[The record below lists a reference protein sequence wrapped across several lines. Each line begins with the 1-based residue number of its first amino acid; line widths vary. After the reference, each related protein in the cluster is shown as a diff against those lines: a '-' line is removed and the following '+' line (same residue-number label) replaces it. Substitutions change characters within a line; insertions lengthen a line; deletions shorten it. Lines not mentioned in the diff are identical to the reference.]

1 MSVDVEWGPWVDHD
15 GLSIPPD
22 VPGAYAQAQGHLFA
36 WGIITVAQGRIRTG
50 KAWVSRHPLHGS
62 EIISYRIRKP
72 RALLDL
78 ITLAADPYA
87 PPPVI
92 GPDSPVRMPEGVP
105 A

>member
-1 MSVDVEWGPWVDHD
+1 MSGDAEWGPWVDHD
-15 GLSIPPD
+15 GMGCPVQNGVL
-22 VPGAYAQAQGHLFA
+22 VNVCGYASNGQFEEYTEAAKSTWLG
-36 WGIITVAQGRIRTG
+36 WVWSNGPRITR
-50 KAWVSRHPLHGS
+50 
-62 EIISYRIRKP
+62 YRIRKP

-92 GPDSPVRMPEGVP
+92 GPDSPVRVPEQVP